1 MARKNK
7 NTQPADNR
15 KMLDFLALGNRQLLL
30 EFKET
35 PTRPSEKV
43 WCKCILA
50 CAWRGCHDSGEFVKI
65 EPELLEK
72 DPFVKAHFEIY
83 RKG

>member
-7 NTQPADNR
+7 NAQPADNR
-15 KMLDFLALGNRQLLL
+15 KILDFLAQGSHQLLL
-30 EFKET
+30 EFRNT
-35 PTRPSEKV
+35 PTQHREKV
-43 WCKCILA
+43 WCKCIRS
-50 CAWRGCHDSGEFVKI
+50 CAWRGCYDSGEFVKI

-72 DPFVKAHFEIY
+72 DPFVRAHFEIY